1 MYVNNYSDTDL
12 RVNNC
17 CANMYHVSDYGKC
30 SHSGESIQIGLK
42 ESTGLFIDRSTNSFK
57 LPNSKQIFTSVVH
70 TNSMII
76 VYSINT
82 DLI

>member
-42 ESTGLFIDRSTNSFK
+42 ESTGLFIDRSTN
-57 LPNSKQIFTSVVH
+57 
-70 TNSMII
+70 
-76 VYSINT
+76 
-82 DLI
+82 